1 MIAKKRTPPEA
12 GHAEQTRKVDS
23 MSELVAGMLLDDPE
37 ATSPPPDPSPGS
49 LSAVRPTASRSSA
62 RPPGYAI
69 EEQPRGPRIARAI
82 VIALLIALGLVAVL
96 AAVLFNG

>member
-23 MSELVAGMLLDDPE
+23 MSELVAGMLLDDPD

-49 LSAVRPTASRSSA
+49 LSAVRPTAPRSSA
-62 RPPGYAI
+62 RPPGHAL
-69 EEQPRGPRIARAI
+69 EELPRGPRIAGAL
-82 VIALLIALGLVAVL
+82 VVALLIALGLVAVL